1 VKLDN
6 QKCGN
11 TTKLRAKATSQP
23 ECTASGRLRPR
34 FPRLNPR
41 ASRVVTA
48 IPREA
53 LLLAVAVIYLL
64 PLWWVAAS
72 SLRPAGSLYQYA
84 IPISWQTFFPGEL
97 TVANFAN
104 IFTRLDF
111 GQAMSNTFLVSAVTV
126 ALGLVVNSMA
136 GFALARFDFPCK
148 RLVFVIILITFIA
161 PFDAIVIPLHQVVS
175 DLGLINTR
183 AALIL
188 PAVGN
193 GLAIFL
199 FKQSFEGIPSEL
211 LEAART
217 DGASWWRIFWQ
228 IVMPMSLPALSTAAV
243 MMFLFQWNSL
253 FWPLIAA
260 FSSKYRMVQVA
271 VATQIAA
278 DQTHWANLFAS
289 AVMGSLP
296 PIILFLLLQKRY
308 LKGIAGMQRE

>member
-1 VKLDN
+1 MRN
-6 QKCGN
+6 RKCGN
-11 TTKLRAKATSQP
+11 ITQSRAGSAHRPQR
-23 ECTASGRLRPR
+23 TAGCKPPAQ
-34 FPRLNPR
+34 FPRLSPR
-41 ASRVVTA
+41 VGRVVSA

-53 LLLAVAVIYLL
+53 LLLAVAVIYLM
-64 PLWWVAAS
+64 PFWWVVAS

-84 IPISWQTFFPGEL
+84 IPISWQTFFPDEL
-97 TVANFAN
+97 TIANFAN
-104 IFTRLDF
+104 IFAELDF
-111 GQAMSNTFLVSAVTV
+111 GQAMSNTLLVSATTV
-126 ALGLVVNSMA
+126 ALGLIVNSMA
-136 GFALARFDFPCK
+136 GFALAKFDFPCK
-148 RLVFVIILITFIA
+148 RLVFVVILITFIA

-175 DLGLINTR
+175 DLGMINTR
-183 AALIL
+183 AALVL

-199 FKQSFEGIPSEL
+199 FKQFFEGIPSEL

-228 IVMPMSLPALSTAAV
+228 IVLPMSLPAVATAAV

-260 FSSKYRMVQVA
+260 FSSKYRTVQVA
-271 VATQIAA
+271 IATQIAV

-296 PIILFLLLQKRY
+296 PIVLFLLLQRRY
-308 LKGIAGMQRE
+308 LKGISGIHQE